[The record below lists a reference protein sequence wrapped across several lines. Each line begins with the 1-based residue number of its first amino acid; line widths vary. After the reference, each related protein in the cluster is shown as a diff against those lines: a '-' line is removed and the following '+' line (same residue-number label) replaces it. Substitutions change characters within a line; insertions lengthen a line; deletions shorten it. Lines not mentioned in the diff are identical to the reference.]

1 MVVRRRFLVLPVVLL
16 LLPASGASA
25 SQFIDRGYASGVRLA
40 VNAKGEALLTYRE
53 GASFRHVLAWGAINA
68 RHPSSG
74 RPQVRLRRDYSGRGR
89 YWQSF
94 GGQCGRYD
102 GPKLAFLVAAC
113 AAPDGS
119 YWAVQSWRVQLPDL
133 GMLPWLSYQSEP
145 ELHLSHWSGP
155 LAQLEVW
162 TDWIYGRRNHHLFGR
177 VTYDGQPVH
186 GFTSTRLGAPT
197 DRYGRL
203 IYLDTWNS
211 RYGKGWRRENAFLA
225 HSPRGL
231 WCYSFLARDPTKGY
245 AHPAGLPEHSARAGQ
260 RREVP
265 DHPQRPGRDTGRD
278 GHRAGPVRL
287 RPPRRIPLAHV
298 AYERGSRTPCSTPSS
313 ESTRSAASTSA
324 S

>member
-1 MVVRRRFLVLPVVLL
+1 MVVSRRYLVLLVVFLVVPV
-16 LLPASGASA
+16 SGASA

-53 GASFRHVLAWGAINA
+53 SASFHHVLAWGAINA

-94 GGQCGRYD
+94 GAQCGRYD
-102 GPKLAFLVAAC
+102 GPRLAFLVAAC

-133 GMLPWLSYQSEP
+133 GMLPWLSHQSEP
-145 ELHLSHWSGP
+145 ELHPSHWSGP
-155 LAQLEVW
+155 LAQLEIW

-186 GFTSTRLGAPT
+186 GFTATSFGAPT

-211 RYGKGWRRENAFLA
+211 RYGFLA
-225 HSPRGL
+225 HRPTGL
-231 WCYSFLARDPTKGY
+231 WCYSFLPRDPTKGY
-245 AHPAGLPEHSARAGQ
+245 AHPAGFPSTLRGPGDGEKYRIILNGPGVTPDVTMT
-260 RREVP
+260 VP
-265 DHPQRPGRDTGRD
+265 G
-278 GHRAGPVRL
+278 
-287 RPPRRIPLAHV
+287 LADYDPNNPSHV
-298 AYERGSRTPCSTPSS
+298 EYERKQNAFLDSIVGVDKKCRQH
-313 ESTRSAASTSA
+313 
-324 S
+324 